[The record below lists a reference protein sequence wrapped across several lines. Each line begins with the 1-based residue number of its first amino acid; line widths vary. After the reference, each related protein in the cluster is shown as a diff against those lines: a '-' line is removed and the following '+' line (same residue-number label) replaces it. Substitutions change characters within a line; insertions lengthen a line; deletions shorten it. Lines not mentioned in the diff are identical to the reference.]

1 MNLDTI
7 IDHLTSPEAAEY
19 LRRSVR
25 TLARMRAEG
34 RGPNYH
40 QEGGRVLYPLS
51 ALSEWLA
58 SHVKT
63 PPREALPTA
72 RVYRRA
78 NSLALS
84 STQAEARTEGT
95 KGRASVSGRGL

>member
-1 MNLDTI
+1 MILDTI
-7 IDHLTSPEAAEY
+7 IDHLTPPEAAYY

-40 QEGGRVLYPLS
+40 QEGGRVLYPLV

-63 PPREALPTA
+63 PPREALASA
-72 RVYRRA
+72 RFYRTL
-78 NSLALS
+78 NALTLI

-95 KGRASVSGRGL
+95 EGRASVSGRGL

>member
-7 IDHLTSPEAAEY
+7 IDHLTSPEAANY
-19 LRRSVR
+19 LRRSPR

-63 PPREALPTA
+63 PPRAGLDTSRFKRTA
-72 RVYRRA
+72 SA
-78 NSLALS
+78 HTLS
-84 STQAEARTEGT
+84 ATQAEARTEGT
-95 KGRASVSGRGL
+95 EGRASVSGRGL